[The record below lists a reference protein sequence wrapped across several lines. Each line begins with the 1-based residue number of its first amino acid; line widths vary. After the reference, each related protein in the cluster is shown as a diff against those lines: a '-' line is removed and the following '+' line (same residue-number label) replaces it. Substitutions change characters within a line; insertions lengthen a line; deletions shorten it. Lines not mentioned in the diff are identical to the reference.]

1 MKNNKLL
8 KYLLAAAVVL
18 IVFAIIGKKAG
29 WFGGEVLIKVSVE
42 NPENRTINELVTAS
56 GKVQPET
63 EVKISPDVSGEIV
76 ELNIAEGDDVQKGDL
91 LLKIK
96 PDIYLSAIDRTR
108 ASVNSYK
115 ANYANSQSML
125 EQVLTKFNQTQKS
138 FDRSKVLWEQKTIS
152 ESDFEAA
159 LSNYEITKSELEA
172 AKKSVEASKYAV
184 QSAEATLKEAEEN
197 LKKTTIYSPITGTIS
212 KLNVEKGER
221 VVGTMQMPGTEIL
234 RIANLERMEVKVEV
248 NENDIIKVK
257 LNDTAFVEIDA
268 YLGEKFAGVVTQI
281 ANSANV
287 TGMSVDQVTSFE
299 VKILLLKDSYEHLK
313 NRGKLNPFRPGMSAS
328 VDIQTNTKKGVL
340 SIPIQ
345 AVTTRIDSIEI
356 KGELITEKENNEPK
370 EMVFV
375 VVNDSV
381 NLQPVITGIQDS
393 RFIEILS
400 GISADDQIVVAP
412 YSAISRKLK
421 KGSKVS
427 VVDEKKL
434 FEEKE

>member
-8 KYLLAAAVVL
+8 KYLLIAAAVL
-18 IVFAIIGKKAG
+18 IVFAVIGKKAG
-29 WFGGEVLIKVSVE
+29 WFGGQVLIKVSTKK
-42 NPENRTINELVTAS
+42 PEYRTINEMVTAS

-108 ASVNSYK
+108 ASVNSTK

-125 EQVLTKFNQTQKS
+125 EQVQTKFNQMQRS
-138 FDRSKVLWEQKTIS
+138 FERSKILWEQKTIS
-152 ESDFEAA
+152 EADYETA
-159 LSNYEITKSELEA
+159 LSNFEITKSELEA
-172 AKKSVEASKYAV
+172 AKKAVEASKYAV

-268 YLGEKFAGVVTQI
+268 YLGDKFTGVVTQI

-328 VDIQTNTKKGVL
+328 VDIQTTTKHNIL

-345 AVTTRIDSIEI
+345 AVTTRVDSLEI
-356 KGELITEKENNEPK
+356 KGALVSKTVDDTPK

-375 VVNDSV
+375 VMADSV
-381 NLQPVITGIQDS
+381 KLQPVVTGIQDNK
-393 RFIEILS
+393 FIEIVT
-400 GISADDQIVVAP
+400 GVTIDDQIVIAP

-421 KGSKVS
+421 NGTKVS
-427 VVDEKKL
+427 VVAEDKL

>member
-8 KYLLAAAVVL
+8 RYLLIVAIAL
-18 IVFAIIGKKAG
+18 IILALIGKKSG
-29 WFGGEVLIKVSVE
+29 WFGGEVLTKVSIE
-42 NPENRTINELVTAS
+42 RPELRTINELVTAS

-76 ELNIAEGDDVQKGDL
+76 ELNIAEGDDVVKGDL

-96 PDIYLSAIDRTR
+96 PDIYLSAVDRTR
-108 ASVNSYK
+108 ASVNSTK
-115 ANYANSQSML
+115 ANFANSQSML
-125 EQVLTKFNQTQKS
+125 EQVQSKYNQTLKS
-138 FDRSKVLWEQKTIS
+138 FERSKILWEQKTIS
-152 ESDFEAA
+152 EADYEAA
-159 LSNYEITKSELEA
+159 LSQFEMSKAELEA
-172 AKKSVEASKYAV
+172 AKKSVEAAKYAV

-197 LKKTTIYSPITGTIS
+197 LKKTTIYAPMSGTIS

-234 RIANLERMEVKVEV
+234 RIANLDRMEVKVEV

-257 LNDTAFVEIDA
+257 LNDTAFIEIDA
-268 YLGEKFAGVVTQI
+268 YLGEIFKGLVTEI

-287 TGMSVDQVTSFE
+287 TGMTVDQVTSFD
-299 VKILLLKDSYEHLK
+299 VKVLLLKESYEHLK
-313 NRGKLNPFRPGMSAS
+313 SRGKLNPFRPGMSAS
-328 VDIQTNTKKGVL
+328 VDIQTNIKNDVL

-345 AVTTRIDSIEI
+345 SVTTRVDSSEV
-356 KGELITEKENNEPK
+356 KTEENLASLNSDAR

-375 VVNDSV
+375 VANDSV
-381 NLQPVITGIQDS
+381 VLKPVKTGIQDS
-393 RFIEILS
+393 KYIEIIS
-400 GISADDQIVVAP
+400 GLVVEDQVVVAP

-421 KGSKVS
+421 KGSKVQ
-427 VVDEKKL
+427 VVDKDKL

>member
-1 MKNNKLL
+1 MGNFKELKVWQQSKDLAVNVYQLTNKGPFT
-8 KYLLAAAVVL
+8 KD
-18 IVFAIIGKKAG
+18 
-29 WFGGEVLIKVSVE
+29 FGLRDQMRRSSVS
-42 NPENRTINELVTAS
+42 
-56 GKVQPET
+56 
-63 EVKISPDVSGEIV
+63 ISS
-76 ELNIAEGDDVQKGDL
+76 NIAEGDDVQKGDL

-108 ASVNSYK
+108 ASVNSTK

-125 EQVLTKFNQTQKS
+125 EQVQTKFNQTQKS
-138 FDRSKVLWEQKTIS
+138 FDRSKILWEQKTIS

-257 LNDTAFVEIDA
+257 INDTAFIEIDA
-268 YLGEKFAGVVTQI
+268 YLGEKFTGVVTQI

-313 NRGKLNPFRPGMSAS
+313 KRGTLNPFRPGMSAS
-328 VDIQTNTKKGVL
+328 VDIQTNTKRGIL

-345 AVTTRIDSIEI
+345 AVTTRVDSVEI
-356 KGELITEKENNEPK
+356 KGELVTEKADNETK

-375 VVNDSV
+375 VVSDTV
-381 NLQPVITGIQDS
+381 KLQPVTTGIQDS
-393 RFIEILS
+393 RYIEILS
-400 GISADDQIVVAP
+400 GLSVDDKIVVAP

-427 VVDEKKL
+427 VVNKDKL

>member
-8 KYLLAAAVVL
+8 KYLLIAAAVL
-18 IVFAIIGKKAG
+18 IVFAVIGKKAG
-29 WFGGEVLIKVSVE
+29 WFGGQVLIKVSTQK
-42 NPENRTINELVTAS
+42 PEYRTINEMVTAS

-108 ASVNSYK
+108 ASVNSTK

-125 EQVLTKFNQTQKS
+125 EQVQTKFNQIQRS
-138 FDRSKVLWEQKTIS
+138 FERSKILWEQKTIS
-152 ESDFEAA
+152 EADYETA
-159 LSNYEITKSELEA
+159 LSNFEITKSELEA
-172 AKKSVEASKYAV
+172 AKKAVEASKYAV

-268 YLGEKFAGVVTQI
+268 YLGDKFTGVVTQI

-313 NRGKLNPFRPGMSAS
+313 NQGKLNPFRPGMSAS
-328 VDIQTNTKKGVL
+328 VDIQTNTKHNIL

-345 AVTTRIDSIEI
+345 AVTTRVDSLEI
-356 KGELITEKENNEPK
+356 KGTLLSKPVDDTPK

-375 VVNDSV
+375 VSADSV
-381 NLQPVITGIQDS
+381 KLQPVVTGIQDNK
-393 RFIEILS
+393 FIEIVT
-400 GISADDQIVVAP
+400 GVTIDDQIVIAP

-421 KGSKVS
+421 SGSKVT
-427 VVDEKKL
+427 VVAEDKL

>member
-8 KYLLAAAVVL
+8 KYLLVAAVVL
-18 IVFAIIGKKAG
+18 IVFAVIGKKAG
-29 WFGGEVLIKVSVE
+29 WFGGQVLIKVSTQK
-42 NPENRTINELVTAS
+42 PECRTINEMVTAS

-108 ASVNSYK
+108 ASVNSTK

-125 EQVLTKFNQTQKS
+125 EQVQTKFNQIQRS
-138 FDRSKVLWEQKTIS
+138 FERSKILWEQKTIS
-152 ESDFEAA
+152 EADYETA
-159 LSNYEITKSELEA
+159 LSNFEITKSELEA
-172 AKKSVEASKYAV
+172 AKKAVEASKYAV

-268 YLGEKFAGVVTQI
+268 YLGDKFTGVVTQI

-313 NRGKLNPFRPGMSAS
+313 NQGKLNPFRPGMSAS
-328 VDIQTNTKKGVL
+328 VDIQTNTKHNIL

-345 AVTTRIDSIEI
+345 AVTTRVDSLEI
-356 KGELITEKENNEPK
+356 KGTLLSKPVDDTPK

-375 VVNDSV
+375 VSADSV
-381 NLQPVITGIQDS
+381 KLQPVVTGIQDNK
-393 RFIEILS
+393 FIEIVT
-400 GISADDQIVVAP
+400 GVTIDDQIVIAP

-421 KGSKVS
+421 SGSKVT
-427 VVDEKKL
+427 VVAEDKL

>member
-8 KYLLAAAVVL
+8 KYLLIAAAVL
-18 IVFAIIGKKAG
+18 IVFAVIGKKAG
-29 WFGGEVLIKVSVE
+29 WFGGQVLIKVSTQK
-42 NPENRTINELVTAS
+42 PEYRTINEMVTAS

-108 ASVNSYK
+108 ASVNSTK

-125 EQVLTKFNQTQKS
+125 EQVQTKFNQIQRS
-138 FDRSKVLWEQKTIS
+138 FERSKILWEQKTIS
-152 ESDFEAA
+152 EADYETA
-159 LSNYEITKSELEA
+159 LSNFEITKSELEA
-172 AKKSVEASKYAV
+172 AKKAVEASKYAV

-268 YLGEKFAGVVTQI
+268 YLGDKFTGVVTQI

-313 NRGKLNPFRPGMSAS
+313 NQGKLNPFRPGMSAS
-328 VDIQTNTKKGVL
+328 VDIQTNTKRNIL

-345 AVTTRIDSIEI
+345 AVTTRVDSLEV
-356 KGELITEKENNEPK
+356 KGTLLSKPVDDTPK

-375 VVNDSV
+375 VSADSV
-381 NLQPVITGIQDS
+381 KLQPVVTGIQDNK
-393 RFIEILS
+393 FIEIVT
-400 GISADDQIVVAP
+400 GVTIDDQIVIAP

-421 KGSKVS
+421 SGSKVT
-427 VVDEKKL
+427 VVAEDKL

>member
-8 KYLLAAAVVL
+8 KYLLIAAVIL

-29 WFGGEVLIKVSVE
+29 WFGGEVLIKVSVA
-42 NPENRTINELVTAS
+42 NPEKRTINELVTAS

-76 ELNIAEGDDVQKGDL
+76 ELNFAEGDEVQKGDL

-96 PDIYLSAIDRTR
+96 PDIYLSAIDRTV

-138 FDRSKVLWEQKTIS
+138 FDRSKILWEQKTIS
-152 ESDFEAA
+152 EADFEAA

-172 AKKSVEASKYAV
+172 AKKSVESSKYAV

-257 LNDTAFVEIDA
+257 LNDTTFVEIDA
-268 YLGEKFAGVVTQI
+268 YLGEKFIGVVTQI

-287 TGMSVDQVTSFE
+287 AGMSVDQVTSFE

-313 NRGKLNPFRPGMSAS
+313 NQGKLNPFRPGMSAS
-328 VDIQTNTKKGVL
+328 VDIQTNTKKGIL

-345 AVTTRIDSIEI
+345 AVTTRIDSVEI
-356 KGELITEKENNEPK
+356 KGELITEKENSELK

-375 VVNDSV
+375 VVDDSV
-381 NLQPVITGIQDS
+381 NLQPVITGIQDR

-400 GISADDQIVVAP
+400 GLSADDQIVVAP